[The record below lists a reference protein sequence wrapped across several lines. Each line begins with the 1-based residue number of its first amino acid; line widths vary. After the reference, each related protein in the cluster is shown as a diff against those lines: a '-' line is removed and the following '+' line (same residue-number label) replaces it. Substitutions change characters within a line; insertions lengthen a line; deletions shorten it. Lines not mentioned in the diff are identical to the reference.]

1 VGLAPGSPCGH
12 VEVRL
17 VDGDGRN
24 RSGHERRRAGS
35 SAVCAPACSQRYS
48 SIQGHKEL
56 HGVLK
61 NLPMQGIEG
70 KLTVELGL
78 RTPAVG

>member
-1 VGLAPGSPCGH
+1 VGLAPGGPGNH

-17 VDGDGRN
+17 VDGDGQN

-35 SAVCAPACSQRYS
+35 SAACALACSRWHR

-56 HGVLK
+56 HGVLRM
-61 NLPMQGIEG
+61 LPVQGIEER
-70 KLTVELGL
+70 LTMELGL
-78 RTPAVG
+78 RRPAVG